1 MYNYL
6 RELHRCFN
14 TEPDCPEQQTEL
26 ASLEAELKTHLGEAE
41 RKLLLRLT
49 DAQGILNYEISLESF
64 AAGFRTAANLFCET
78 EAQGGYSYED
88 AETER
93 IVHTIRRKECDT
105 P

>member
-14 TEPDCPEQQTEL
+14 TEPDCTVQRTEIS
-26 ASLEAELKTHLGEAE
+26 SLQSELKTHLGEAE

-49 DAQGILNYEISLESF
+49 DTQGILDYEISLESF
-64 AAGFRTAANLFCET
+64 AAGFRTAHRLLCEA
-78 EAQGGYSYED
+78 ESCESYSYED

-93 IVHTIRRKECDT
+93 IVQTIRGKDCDT